1 MGIVSWLL
9 LGLTAG
15 VLAKIIMP
23 GQDGGGWLKTIFV
36 GIVGAFVGGYV
47 GTYFGFGEVSG
58 FNPKSIG
65 VATFGAFL
73 LLVPG
78 RLLKKL

>member
-9 LGLTAG
+9 LGLSAG
-15 VLAKIIMP
+15 VLAKIVMP
-23 GQDGGGWLKTIFV
+23 GEDGGGWIKTIVV
-36 GIVGAFVGGYV
+36 GIIGAFVGGYV
-47 GTYFGFGEVSG
+47 GTYFGFGAVDG
-58 FNPKSIG
+58 FNVKSVG

-73 LLVPG
+73 LLIPG